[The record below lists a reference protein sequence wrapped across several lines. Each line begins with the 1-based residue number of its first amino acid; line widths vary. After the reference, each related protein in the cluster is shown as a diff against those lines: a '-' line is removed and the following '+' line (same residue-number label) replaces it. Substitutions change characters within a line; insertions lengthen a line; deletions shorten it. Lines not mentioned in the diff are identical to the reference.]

1 MKSNYKLSDFFNIEK
16 IKQYLANNKIT
27 IDTFAKNCKL
37 STNTIKQILYN
48 KNKRNCK
55 INTAI
60 KIATAMKIKLNDIII
75 FEKICL
81 PKQKILNL

>member
-55 INTAI
+55 
-60 KIATAMKIKLNDIII
+60 
-75 FEKICL
+75 
-81 PKQKILNL
+81 